1 MRNHRTTFMVLLLT
15 AMMTFAACGGGDD
28 NSPESGGESPAAE
41 EGTDAEAINATVP
54 DFMEEVASEFGS
66 FSEPFYDEATETV
79 IGLQPTGVDA
89 VVFCDRL
96 SDFLAGKGFEDVP
109 ISVRFNAQSE
119 EIAGGTSGE
128 KCEFS

>member
-1 MRNHRTTFMVLLLT
+1 MRSHRTTFIVLLT
-15 AMMTFAACGGGDD
+15 AMMMFTACGGSDD
-28 NSPESGGESPAAE
+28 KNPDSGGESPAAE

-66 FSEPFYDEATETV
+66 FSEPFYDEATEAV

-96 SDFLAGKGFEDVP
+96 SDFLGGKGFEGVP

-119 EIAGGTSGE
+119 ELAGGTSGG

>member
-1 MRNHRTTFMVLLLT
+1 MRSHRTTFIVMLLA
-15 AMMTFAACGGGDD
+15 AMMLFTACGGGDD
-28 NSPESGGESPAAE
+28 NSPDAGGESPAAQ

-66 FSEPFYDEATETV
+66 FSEPFYDEATESV

-96 SDFLAGKGFEDVP
+96 SDFLADKGFEGVP

-119 EIAGGTSGE
+119 ELAGGTSGDT
-128 KCEFS
+128 CEFS